1 MTTDDTADAVRM
13 IGVSKSFGGVRA
25 LENVDLCIGVGE
37 IHALL
42 GENGAGKSTILKI
55 LSGVQPPTAGTVEIG
70 GVPLTEFTP
79 QASRTAGVA
88 MIFQEMSLIPTLT
101 VAQNVFLMR
110 EVKSRSGLIDDKA
123 AVNRTRKLFD
133 ELGVDVDSTAKVGDL
148 GAGQRQLT
156 EIVKATSQHTRVLI
170 LDEPTSA
177 LSAKEVDQLFSHV
190 RRLKAEG
197 VAVIYV
203 SHRMDEIFRLA
214 DRATILRDGKHVITA
229 PMGELTLDSMIAH
242 IVGRRSRGF
251 SDVTRQAA
259 SVGEP
264 LLEARGLSGLHK
276 PHEVDLT
283 LHRGEVVG
291 VAGLLGSGRSSLARL
306 LFGIEPMVKGEIRIK
321 GRPVSIGGP
330 PDAIGHSIALIPED
344 RARQGFVAHHSVA
357 SNIVLPN
364 LNRLSGMSFVKR
376 RQAAALAEAW
386 IRNLRIRTASRDS
399 PVRSLSGGNA
409 QKVVLAKWLARDP
422 DILILDEPTA
432 GIDIGSKSEIV
443 TLIRDLARQGKA
455 ILVLSSEVQEL
466 LAACDRILVMS
477 DGRIVR
483 DIPRHDLDDAG
494 LPADSI
500 DNLQHAEQELQKA
513 MQEARG
519 RGRVRSEGTVVK

>member
-1 MTTDDTADAVRM
+1 MT
-13 IGVSKSFGGVRA
+13 GVSKSFGGVRA
-25 LENVDLCIGVGE
+25 LEDVDLSVRAGE

-55 LSGVQPPTAGTVEIG
+55 LRGVQPPTAGRVEIG
-70 GVPLTEFTP
+70 GVAMTEFTP
-79 QASRTAGVA
+79 QAARAAGVA

-101 VAQNVFLMR
+101 VAQNIFLMR
-110 EVKSRSGLIDDKA
+110 EVKDAAGLIDDRAAIAKA
-123 AVNRTRKLFD
+123 RQLFS
-133 ELGVDVDSTAKVGDL
+133 ELGVDVDPTAKVGEL

-170 LDEPTSA
+170 LDEPTTA
-177 LSAKEVDQLFSHV
+177 LSAAEVDHLFEHV
-190 RRLKAEG
+190 RRLKADG

-214 DRATILRDGKHVITA
+214 DRATILRDGKHVVTA
-229 PMGELTLDSMIAH
+229 PMAELTLDSMIAH

-251 SDVTRQAA
+251 SDVTRQTAI
-259 SVGEP
+259 VGEP
-264 LLEARGLSGLHK
+264 LLEARGLSGVQK
-276 PHEVDLT
+276 PRSIDLK

-291 VAGLLGSGRSSLARL
+291 IAGLLGSGRSSLARV
-306 LFGIEPMVKGEIRIK
+306 LFGVEPIAAGEISIR
-321 GRPVSIGGP
+321 GRAVTIRTPSDVIAEGV
-330 PDAIGHSIALIPED
+330 ALIPED
-344 RARQGFVAHHSVA
+344 RARQGFVTQHTVA
-357 SNIVLPN
+357 SNIVLPS
-364 LNRLSGMSFVKR
+364 LDRLSRLAFVNAR
-376 RQAAALAEAW
+376 RVAEVAEAS
-386 IRNLRIRTASRDS
+386 IRSLRIKTASRDS

-409 QKVVLAKWLARDP
+409 QKVVLGKWLATQP

-443 TLIRDLARQGKA
+443 MLIRDLARHGKA
-455 ILVLSSEVQEL
+455 MLVLSSELQEL

-483 DIPRHDLDDAG
+483 DMARHELDDAR

-500 DNLQHAEQELQKA
+500 DNLQHAEQKLQKA

-519 RGRVRSEGTVVK
+519 TARERRTAP